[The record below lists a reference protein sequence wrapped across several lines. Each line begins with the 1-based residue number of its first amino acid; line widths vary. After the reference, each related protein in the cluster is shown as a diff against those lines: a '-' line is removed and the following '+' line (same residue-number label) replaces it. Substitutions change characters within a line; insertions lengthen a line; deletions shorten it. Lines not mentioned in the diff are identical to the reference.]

1 MFYIIVI
8 SLATLVIAAINFL
21 ASGDLTA
28 LNFFSLLLR
37 TLIGTVSVI
46 AIDGLFA
53 FLIRRC
59 LPSSLFSADRKLF
72 TVSKKE
78 FDLYRKLKIKKWKDL
93 VPELGLFTGLSKS
106 EIADRN
112 DGEYLG
118 KFLLEANFGVIIH
131 LENALFGFLIA
142 FIPPCSSPSIWIPV
156 AAVNFVLSILPV
168 FVLRFTSH
176 TLKKLYIRSKKN
188 GLH

>member
-8 SLATLVIAAINFL
+8 TLATVVIATVNFL
-21 ASGDLTA
+21 LSGELA
-28 LNFFSLLLR
+28 MMNFLSLLLK
-37 TLIGTVSVI
+37 TSIGTVSII
-46 AIDGLFA
+46 AIDGIFA

-59 LPSSLFSADRKLF
+59 LPASLFSAERKLF
-72 TVSKKE
+72 EVSKKE
-78 FDLYRKLKIKKWKDL
+78 FDCYRKLKIKKWKDL
-93 VPELGLFTGLSKS
+93 VPELGLFTGFSKS
-106 EIADRN
+106 EIANPD
-112 DGEYLG
+112 DKSYLG

-168 FVLRFTSH
+168 LVLRFTSH
-176 TLKKLYIRSKKN
+176 TLQKLYKRSKKN
-188 GLH
+188 GLC

>member
-8 SLATLVIAAINFL
+8 TIATVVIATLNFL
-21 ASGDLTA
+21 LSGELA
-28 LNFFSLLLR
+28 MMNFLSLLLK

-46 AIDGLFA
+46 AVDGIFA

-59 LPSSLFSADRKLF
+59 LPDSLFNAERRIF
-72 TVSKKE
+72 EVSKKE
-78 FDLYRKLKIKKWKDL
+78 FDLYRKLKIKRWKDL
-93 VPELGLFTGLSKS
+93 VPELGVFTGFSKS
-106 EIADRN
+106 EISNPDDEN
-112 DGEYLG
+112 YLG
-118 KFLLEANFGVIIH
+118 KFLLEANFGVVIH

-156 AAVNFVLSILPV
+156 AAVNFVLSMLPI

-176 TLKKLYIRSKKN
+176 TLQKLYKRSKRN
-188 GLH
+188 GTP